1 MEYDAIETR
10 RRRDYEMM
18 MAAKR
23 KAEERLAEIN
33 RKARNAKS
41 RLLSTTRSEQW
52 HRMSLAWLE
61 RDAGYTGEMASAR
74 VWLRHQPF
82 DAYISLIAPFA
93 AVQPG
98 ASSIAA
104 EIAAVR
110 AHLDDWT
117 KRGEA
122 LLLDRASGAYAQ
134 DVAAFRVWQRDHP
147 DSDAWRRKPMTRSQ
161 GFLIGRMVATLD
173 LEPPARMNRGEAHD
187 WIEQHGGNPR
197 LAGPQVDPDT
207 PRGPPPFPSKVAA
220 ASIGEVTSATGQ
232 LSLDDASTGG
242 NVA

>member
-1 MEYDAIETR
+1 MEYDAIEAR
-10 RRRDYEMM
+10 RRREYE
-18 MAAKR
+18 AAIAVER
-23 KAEERLAEIN
+23 RAAERLTEIK

-98 ASSIAA
+98 VSSIAA

-110 AHLDDWT
+110 AHLDKWT
-117 KRGEA
+117 KRGEV
-122 LLLDRASGAYAQ
+122 LLLDRASRAYAK
-134 DVAAFRVWQRDHP
+134 DVADFRVRQRDNP
-147 DSDAWRRKPMTRSQ
+147 GSDAWRRKAMTKSQ
-161 GFLIGRMVATLD
+161 GFLVGRMVAALD

-197 LAGPQVDPDT
+197 LASPPLDPDA
-207 PRGPPPFPSKVAA
+207 PPGPPPVLGDIAA
-220 ASIGEVTSATGQ
+220 VSTGEVISAIDRP
-232 LSLDDASTGG
+232 LLDDTSTGG
-242 NVA
+242 DAA

>member
-10 RRRDYEMM
+10 RRRDYETA

-33 RKARNAKS
+33 RKARNAKT

-74 VWLRHQPF
+74 VWLRHQPL
-82 DAYISLIAPFA
+82 DAYIALVAPYA
-93 AVQPG
+93 AARPG
-98 ASSIAA
+98 TTSIAA
-104 EIAAVR
+104 EVAAVQ
-110 AHLDDWT
+110 AHLEDWT

-122 LLLDRASGAYAQ
+122 LLLSRASRAYAE
-134 DVAAFRVWQRDHP
+134 DVAGFRVWQRDNP
-147 DSDAWRRKPMTRSQ
+147 DSDAWRRKPVTRSQ
-161 GFLIGRMVATLD
+161 GFLIGRMVAALE
-173 LEPPARMNRGEAHD
+173 LEPPIRMNRGEAHD

-197 LAGPQVDPDT
+197 LAESPVVSDT
-207 PRGPPPFPSKVAA
+207 PRAPPP
-220 ASIGEVTSATGQ
+220 ASADIAN
-232 LSLDDASTGG
+232 ASTDEGMRAPRHSMVDTDNGG
-242 NVA
+242 DAA

>member
-10 RRRDYEMM
+10 RRRDYETM

-122 LLLDRASGAYAQ
+122 LLLDRASSAYAE
-134 DVAAFRVWQRDHP
+134 DVAGFRVWQRDHP
-147 DSDAWRRKPMTRSQ
+147 DSTAWRRKPMTRSQ
-161 GFLIGRMVATLD
+161 GFLIGRMVAALD
-173 LEPPARMNRGEAHD
+173 LEPPARMNRGEAHS

-197 LAGPQVDPDT
+197 LMVERVDPGPT
-207 PRGPPPFPSKVAA
+207 PQPTEAERLPIDATSNRE
-220 ASIGEVTSATGQ
+220 GEA
-232 LSLDDASTGG
+232 
-242 NVA
+242 